1 MPAPEYMGLTCMVEI
16 LYNKDVNAYFWS
28 ATRKVESD
36 TVDLGITRIL
46 FLKEDRIMR
55 SSSKLSGAYS
65 VRCIKE

>member
-1 MPAPEYMGLTCMVEI
+1 MYGGNF
-16 LYNKDVNAYFWS
+16 YNKDVNAYFWS